1 MRAALKRL
9 GRTRFAQRMDRT
21 FIPMS
26 TGLMTYFVVA
36 LGHSVAETYTDLPS
50 WLDVLV
56 YGAALTCWL
65 ITWTVPPKAKG
76 KRLSLET
83 GTMGMSTKQALLIEQ
98 ITSGSGPRYAAVA
111 TLWED
116 IYGKPID
123 YDRPL
128 ATILNEIGVALKA
141 KQP

>member
-1 MRAALKRL
+1 MKAVIKRL
-9 GRTRFAQRMDRT
+9 GRTRFARRMDRT

-65 ITWTVPPKAKG
+65 ITWTVPPKPKV
-76 KRLSLET
+76 KRLPLDR
-83 GTMGMSTKQALLIEQ
+83 MVGMSTKQALLLEQ